1 MRNILA
7 ILFSIFLLVSCTK
20 KETIKTDNPLIND
33 VNTMAQLLFDIH
45 LAEALENEKI
55 VTDKNSK
62 ILYTKVFE
70 KHGITTNQFDSAI
83 TYYTEH
89 NSKYLEVYG
98 KVTNRLNKYIKYTEQ
113 AFFARYPQENV
124 NIWKDYAVFPNGFYK
139 MTQFLPYYICPKPE
153 YLNKPLIIEK

>member
-98 KVTNRLNKYIKYTEQ
+98 AK
-113 AFFARYPQENV
+113 A
-124 NIWKDYAVFPNGFYK
+124 
-139 MTQFLPYYICPKPE
+139 
-153 YLNKPLIIEK
+153 

>member
-1 MRNILA
+1 
-7 ILFSIFLLVSCTK
+7 
-20 KETIKTDNPLIND
+20 
-33 VNTMAQLLFDIH
+33 MAQLLFDIH

-83 TYYTEH
+83 TYYTEQ